1 MKKTFTTLGFVLI
14 SIVAHSQIIINE
26 IYGGAG
32 NAGSALKND
41 YIVLKNIG
49 INEASLSGATLQYAP
64 GVGAFTQYH
73 PLPDIKLASGESYLI
88 QEATGGSGT
97 VELPAPDFI
106 APIATNF
113 NRTPNSSNNG
123 IGITMTLGKVA
134 LASNSAQVTG
144 PLAGNVLDFV
154 GYGSGIDQ
162 YEGSGPAPSPTEA
175 AAIKRISADTNNNA
189 ADFII
194 GIADPVNLTGK
205 TLMVSEVAGVRAG
218 FIENAFI
225 TGNEITFAAEIENV
239 KVFDEYGRIVKESSK
254 KIATT
259 ILDIT
264 GLPKGKYTVT
274 GTINNDPV
282 SQKIVRN

>member
-14 SIVAHSQIIINE
+14 SIAAHSQIVINE

-49 INEASLSGATLQYAP
+49 VNEASLSGATIQYAP
-64 GVGAFTQYH
+64 GSGAFTQYH
-73 PLPDIKLASGESYLI
+73 PLPDIRLAPGQSYLI
-88 QEATGGSGT
+88 QEAVGGSGT
-97 VELPAPDFI
+97 VELPAPDFT
-106 APIATNF
+106 APTGINF
-113 NRTPNSSNNG
+113 NKTPKSSIG
-123 IGITMTLGKVA
+123 IGITMILGKIV
-134 LASNSAQVTG
+134 LASNSTQVTG
-144 PLAGNVLDFV
+144 PSGDNVLDFV

-175 AAIKRISADTNNNA
+175 AAIKRISGDTNNNA
-189 ADFII
+189 ADFVI
-194 GIADPVNLTGK
+194 GIADPISLTGK
-205 TLMVSEVAGVRAG
+205 TLMVSEAASVRTG

-225 TGNEITFAAEIENV
+225 TGNEITFTAEIENV
-239 KVFDEYGRIVKESSK
+239 KVFDEYGRVVKESSK
-254 KIATT
+254 KTATT
-259 ILDIT
+259 LLDIT

-274 GTINNDPV
+274 GTINNDSV